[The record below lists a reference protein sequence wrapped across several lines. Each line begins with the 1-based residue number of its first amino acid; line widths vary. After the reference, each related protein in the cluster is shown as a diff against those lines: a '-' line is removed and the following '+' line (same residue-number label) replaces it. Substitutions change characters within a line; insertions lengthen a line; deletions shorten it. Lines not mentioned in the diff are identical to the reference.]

1 MRQLSVVPLRK
12 YRDRRLVDWQRL
24 VGKLYPITHTL
35 LWTYTL
41 NSRFIKHV
49 CHKYNTYGNCTEHNM
64 TMAPC
69 IFGIF
74 GCLKKSCLKTFS
86 LIKEQTVQITLWPF
100 MLQENCIMSISFP
113 KKFAHLEICALIR
126 HRPTDYHSL
135 GVQTFQSVCLSVWC
149 PQLQTAV
156 LTWPPHSGEKP
167 GAWQVTAHQTQTL
180 AHKRKEGIH
189 CVCVCSWPVEQLGL
203 CLSKPLGRGR
213 GMRG

>member
-1 MRQLSVVPLRK
+1 MTAGWWTDRDWLENFTLSL
-12 YRDRRLVDWQRL
+12 
-24 VGKLYPITHTL
+24 THYCEHIHIIHIL
-35 LWTYTL
+35 P
-41 NSRFIKHV
+41 NV

-135 GVQTFQSVCLSVWC
+135 GVQTFQSVCLSIWC

-189 CVCVCSWPVEQLGL
+189 CVCVFVTSRAARFVLV
-203 CLSKPLGRGR
+203 
-213 GMRG
+213 